1 MNPMSN
7 LVFTVTSELLEASG
21 GVDQSVR
28 ETERGLEEK
37 PLTPFRD
44 EIFILTT
51 GPIDRLG
58 GMERFL
64 QYVAT
69 GFQERG
75 YGVRVF
81 HSENTGPERWR
92 HPDPANKL
100 EWLLANGLHGYYI
113 GQAARK
119 ALHPGVR
126 LVLSNSTVGWYPLGN
141 GVKRAQ
147 FFHGTYRGQAE
158 AIRPFIKYRGYLKL
172 KWWDAMLLERFS
184 GKNKIALCCSE
195 PIRAEIRRYFG
206 YDAHVVWY
214 PIDVNHFR
222 RLDVRSCRE
231 QLGLDEGP
239 VGLFVGSASPTK
251 GVSVVEHLA
260 RENPRMTML
269 VAVRGPLPENIRTLP
284 NVRVFQNANYELL
297 PILYN
302 AADFSLSPSRY
313 DAFSF
318 VVAEALCCGTP
329 VIASPHGA
337 SLTFYDNAA
346 LKPLLTSSTED
357 LDGFQRAVRTVLSD
371 PPYWRAIVEAKV
383 RPRLHQ
389 MMAPENWWRR
399 FTQTVG
405 LSDFFSERNR

>member
-1 MNPMSN
+1 MGI
-7 LVFTVTSELLEASG
+7 VTPA
-21 GVDQSVR
+21 GVSKCRDDGVAGRRSA
-28 ETERGLEEK
+28 
-37 PLTPFRD
+37 PFRD

-51 GPIDRLG
+51 GPIGRLG

-81 HSENTGPERWR
+81 HTENSCPERWWHR
-92 HPDPANKL
+92 NPRNKL
-100 EWLLANGLHGYYI
+100 AWLLATGLHGFYI
-113 GQAARK
+113 GRAARK

-126 LVLSNSTVGWYPLGN
+126 LVLSNSTVGWYPLGS
-141 GVKRAQ
+141 GVNRAQ

-158 AIRPFIKYRGYLKL
+158 AIRPYIKYQGYLKL
-172 KWWDAMLLERFS
+172 KWWDAMLLERLS

-206 YDAHVVWY
+206 YDAHVVWL
-214 PIDVNHFR
+214 PIDVDHFR
-222 RLDVRSCRE
+222 RLDVKSCRQ
-231 QLGLDEGP
+231 QLGLGEAP
-239 VGLFVGSASPTK
+239 VGLFVGSVSPTK
-251 GVSVVEHLA
+251 GFPVVEHLA
-260 RENPRMTML
+260 RENPQMTML
-269 VAVRGPLPENIRTLP
+269 VAVRGPLPESIRTLP
-284 NVRVFQNANYELL
+284 NVRIFQDAKYDLL

-346 LKPLLTSSTED
+346 LKPLLTASTED
-357 LDGFQRAVRTVLSD
+357 LEGFRRAVRTVLSD

-389 MMAPENWWRR
+389 MMAPENWWPR
-399 FTQTVG
+399 FVQTVG
-405 LSDFFSERNR
+405 LSGVFPDRNA